1 MKNTMINEPVAVTSM
16 GFKHNL
22 AAYPRRIEFRGAIY
36 EFIDSGLRC
45 LIQRGDRMSEVLTM
59 SDGRSTFR
67 LRHDNHE
74 GNWTLLTISA

>member
-1 MKNTMINEPVAVTSM
+1 MNNTMINEPVAVTSM

-45 LIQRGDRMSEVLTM
+45 LIRQGDRMSEVLTM
-59 SDGRSTFR
+59 SDGQSTFR